1 MRIMYK
7 LMIVDDDE
15 IVRAGLV
22 KNIPWEKHE
31 IYVSAIAKNGKEA
44 IERLEED
51 IPDVIISDIEMPFM
65 DGLHFAEYMNRFYPK
80 IKVILLTAYKEF
92 NYAVKAVACNVFRY
106 VLKYEENQVILQ
118 AVQEAIIAIEKEMEM
133 QRFISEN
140 KTFLVR
146 NFLKELSYGSISKQE
161 IKKHLKKYQLTFE
174 SSYYCSICIS
184 MKNQQVIDTPS
195 YYIERKRCLN
205 ELEVRLKEK
214 LREEAFEV
222 YAFEDKEHLHLILG
236 TKEYASGECLK
247 ALLEKE
253 FMLLQEE
260 MGEAFYGSM
269 GNWHEGLEQVATSYL
284 EAMKALELKETL
296 RHDTYIIHF
305 GTDIEGQGS
314 VVEVVELVSHYIRA
328 NYHDENLSLNHIA
341 DTVHLSPNYIS
352 TLYKKYKGINII
364 DDIIAVRLQW
374 AEKLLIETN
383 YKTYEIAYKI
393 GYTNAQY
400 FSVLF
405 KKMKGMTPTEYRQK
419 TCRSE
424 IK

>member
-1 MRIMYK
+1 MMYK

-22 KNIPWEKHE
+22 KNIPWENHQ
-31 IYVSAIAKNGKEA
+31 IHVSAVAKNGKEA
-44 IERLEED
+44 IEQLKED
-51 IPDVIISDIEMPFM
+51 MPDVIMSDIEMPFM
-65 DGLHFAEYMNRFYPK
+65 DGLHFAEYINKFYPE

-106 VLKYEENQVILQ
+106 VLKYEEDQVILQ
-118 AVQEAIIAIEKEMEM
+118 AVQEAIIAIQKEMKM
-133 QRFISEN
+133 HKFISEN

-146 NFLKELSYGSISKQE
+146 NFFKEISYGSLSTQG
-161 IKKHLKKYQLTFE
+161 IKKHLEKYQLTIE
-174 SSYYCSICIS
+174 STYYCSVCFSI
-184 MKNQQVIDTPS
+184 KDQQVTDRPS

-205 ELEVRLKEK
+205 ELEIRLKEK
-214 LREEAFEV
+214 LLKEGFEV
-222 YAFEDKEHLHLILG
+222 YAFEDKENLNFILG
-236 TKEYASGECLK
+236 IKKYTQEERLK
-247 ALLEKE
+247 ALLEQGL
-253 FMLLQEE
+253 MILQEE
-260 MGEAFYGSM
+260 MGEEFYGSM
-269 GNWHEGLEQVATSYL
+269 GNWYEGLEQVATSYL

-296 RHDTYIIHF
+296 RNDAYIIHF

-314 VVEVVELVSHYIRA
+314 AVEIVELVSHYIRT

-352 TLYKKYKGINII
+352 TLYKKYKRINII
-364 DDIIAVRLQW
+364 DDIISVRLQR

-383 YKTYEIAYKI
+383 YKSYEIAYKI

-405 KKMKGMTPTEYRQK
+405 KKIKGMTPTEYRQK
-419 TCRSE
+419 HVE
-424 IK
+424 MK